1 MRYRATFLV
10 GAAVGYVLGA
20 RAGRER
26 YEQIKR
32 MSRQFAQHPT
42 VQEAAGVLRA
52 QAEELADNARNT
64 IIDKLPDRLRREP
77 EPREGVPPLRV
88 HESTPARRD

>member
-1 MRYRATFLV
+1 MKYRATFLA

-26 YEQIKR
+26 FEQMR
-32 MSRQFAQHPT
+32 RLARQVMQNPT

-52 QAEELADNARNT
+52 QAADLAGTARSSLN
-64 IIDKLPDRLRREP
+64 DRVPDRLRRRP
-77 EPREGVPPLRV
+77 AADDRPPSWAN
-88 HESTPARRD
+88 ESTRAY